1 MKRRAVITGLG
12 PISCIGIGKKVFRD
26 ALHAEK
32 SGITQLTRFAN
43 QGVKPHCAGEIN
55 DFDPTPFFSS
65 QQLKRSDRYSQFAV
79 VSARLALQDAGLA
92 FSSEIPNPRAGVSFG
107 TALAGISCAEAE
119 HQKFIKNGPRA
130 INQTLA
136 LQIFGGAAHSNIAIA
151 CGFQGPGT
159 TNSNSCTSGAIAL
172 GEALYWIRSGLC
184 DFVVAGAAEAPLNP
198 LTYAAFA
205 NIRTMSRAEPP
216 HACRPF
222 DLRRDGFVMGEGA
235 GSLIVEEYEHAKKRG
250 AHIYAEL
257 SGYALNNDAYHMT
270 TPRPDGKP
278 VVQVMHGALKDAH
291 LNPEDIDYINAHASS
306 TQINDAN
313 ESACIRKVFGDR
325 ARKELAI
332 SGTKSYTAHPLGAT
346 GALEAIICCLAFE
359 DKWLP
364 PTLHYETPDP
374 ACDINIIANHGR
386 EAAPRAI
393 LNNCF
398 GFGGI
403 NASVVFTSV

>member
-1 MKRRAVITGLG
+1 MNRRAVITGLG
-12 PISCIGIGKKVFRD
+12 PVSCVGIGKANFQG

-32 SGITQLTRFAN
+32 SGITRLTRFSSE
-43 QGVKPHCAGEIN
+43 GVKPHCAGEIN
-55 DFDPTPFFSS
+55 NFAPGEYFSP
-65 QQLKRSDRYSQFAV
+65 QQLKRIDRYAQFAV
-79 VSARLALQDAGLA
+79 VSARLALQDAGLS
-92 FSSEIPNPRAGVSFG
+92 FSPEHPNPRAGVSFG
-107 TALAGISCAEAE
+107 TALAGISNAETE
-119 HQKFIKNGPRA
+119 HQKFITDGPRA
-130 INQTLA
+130 INKTLA
-136 LQIFGGAAHSNIAIA
+136 LQIFGGAAHSNIAID

-172 GEALYWIRSGLC
+172 GEALHWIRSGLC

-222 DLRRDGFVMGEGA
+222 DLHRDGFVMGEGA
-235 GSLIVEEYEHAKKRG
+235 AALIVEDYEHAKKRG

-278 VVQVMHGALKDAH
+278 VTRAMQEALNDAG
-291 LNPEDIDYINAHASS
+291 LNPTDIDYINAHASS
-306 TQINDAN
+306 TQVNDAN
-313 ESACIRKVFGDR
+313 ESACIHKVFAEH
-325 ARKELAI
+325 ARRNLHV
-332 SGTKSYTAHPLGAT
+332 SGTKGYTAHPLGAT
-346 GALEAIICCLAFE
+346 GALEAIICCLTFE
-359 DKWLP
+359 DSWLP
-364 PTLHYETPDP
+364 PTLHYRTPDP
-374 ACDINIIANHGR
+374 ACDLNIITNHGV
-386 EAAPRAI
+386 EKNPRAV

-403 NASVVFTSV
+403 NASVVFKRA